1 MRYLIKLLTV
11 TLTVSFLS
19 MANAA
24 DNPNILVMGEDADK
38 DTIPR
43 SSRVFKRVVTA
54 LQNQMNDNSFNV
66 YDETYVTLDNFT
78 QGRVRRTDAEL
89 FDIAR
94 SVKRPPIDVVV
105 SFSIYA
111 SAQKKSYTTKV
122 KARIEGRMINAK
134 TGKFLGAFEV
144 DSGKFW
150 NAPNDCT
157 RECILE
163 IVGDKA
169 RVLGNDLGS
178 VLAEKLDWLVEG
190 GSSTGG
196 ERSSTNGLVT
206 DYYLVFDGFSAED
219 FLDIEE
225 YLVIFSG
232 YESHRPT
239 EQRHTRTE
247 VQYKSSIGTAKLNRN
262 LKKMLGELDMRATIN
277 FEGNTYT
284 MKRISLRGER
294 RKPNSSEGW

>member
-1 MRYLIKLLTV
+1 M
-11 TLTVSFLS
+11 
-19 MANAA
+19 
-24 DNPNILVMGEDADK
+24 
-38 DTIPR
+38 
-43 SSRVFKRVVTA
+43 
-54 LQNQMNDNSFNV
+54 
-66 YDETYVTLDNFT
+66 
-78 QGRVRRTDAEL
+78 
-89 FDIAR
+89 
-94 SVKRPPIDVVV
+94 
-105 SFSIYA
+105 
-111 SAQKKSYTTKV
+111 
-122 KARIEGRMINAK
+122 
-134 TGKFLGAFEV
+134 
-144 DSGKFW
+144 
-150 NAPNDCT
+150 
-157 RECILE
+157 
-163 IVGDKA
+163 
-169 RVLGNDLGS
+169 LGNDLGS
-178 VLAEKLDWLVEG
+178 VLAEKLDWLVDG
-190 GSSTGG
+190 GSSSGS

-206 DYYLVFDGFSAED
+206 DYYLVFDGFTAED